1 MLYSEARRVNNR
13 LFLEGFLGLL
23 SAFGPFVMDMYVS
36 AFPQIMSFYDTVPSL
51 VQLSLT
57 ACTIGLALGQ
67 LLFGTIS
74 DSYGRRVPLLLSLVL
89 YLVATLGCVIVP
101 SVGLFICM
109 RFFQGLAAAGGVV
122 ISRSIAADCYS
133 GSGLARMYG
142 IIGMIN
148 GVSTVL
154 APVFGGLVIEYFGW
168 KAVFGALLLIGVA
181 MVMGTVWLQESLPAP
196 NRVRLNPVAL
206 LDGLKKITA
215 NRLYVG
221 SVAQYGLV
229 MAIIFVNLASCP
241 FIMDTYGLSAEQ
253 ISLVFAI
260 NSIALAISS
269 GVASRFGNI
278 RAVIRFAGAGMT
290 IASVILAVALIF
302 NLGFVDYDGEWF
314 LMYLFVGAVCTG
326 STTLAMDAEREN
338 AGLASA
344 FFGAVGY
351 VAGGLASPLVGAGNI
366 FITSS
371 VLFVVLTSTSWL
383 LSHKS
388 RNC

>member
-302 NLGFVDYDGEWF
+302 NLGFVAYEGALF

-366 FITSS
+366 FVTSS
-371 VLFVVLTSTSWL
+371 VLFVVFTSTSWL